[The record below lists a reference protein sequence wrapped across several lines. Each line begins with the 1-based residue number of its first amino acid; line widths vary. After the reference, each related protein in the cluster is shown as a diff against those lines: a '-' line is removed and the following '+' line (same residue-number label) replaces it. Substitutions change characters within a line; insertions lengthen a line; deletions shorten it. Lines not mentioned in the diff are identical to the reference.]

1 MEKME
6 AAKLQ
11 ERAKEYLK
19 AFDSI
24 KEWTCDERSA
34 MAILQE
40 VTKDI
45 RMAQIRE
52 ERANGVS
59 FDNNGEAPATERQRN
74 FLKKLGVNAPK
85 KLTKKEASAL
95 IDEELG
101 RESGQD
107 SSLRN
112 AFEPVRVVQENITT
126 PWYGG
131 RW

>member
-1 MEKME
+1 MESTKKVD
-6 AAKLQ
+6 AVKLE

-24 KEWTCDERSA
+24 KEWTHDERSA

-59 FDNNGEAPATERQRN
+59 LDHFPRDRLRASTEIPYPGY
-74 FLKKLGVNAPK
+74 L
-85 KLTKKEASAL
+85 
-95 IDEELG
+95 
-101 RESGQD
+101 
-107 SSLRN
+107 
-112 AFEPVRVVQENITT
+112 
-126 PWYGG
+126 
-131 RW
+131 